1 MPLGMGFYRERHSI
15 LEDMNSKPQYVFL
28 GPPGSGKTVYFMCAI
43 DRLQRGMIDQ
53 HPERFALR
61 ALNADTLKIQG
72 SALAAMKKGKWPDKT
87 QQPHKLS
94 FTLSRHFGITN
105 AFDRPVTCG
114 PIVKPNP
121 ISKLI
126 ELIWC
131 IVSALIFLLFSNKRK
146 MLRLWTI
153 NYQLHYHDY
162 PGEAFEEAF
171 GDERAKKPL
180 WEDAAQTLKQD
191 LKKAQ
196 GVFLVIDTPKFHD
209 SGEEDY
215 HLQLF
220 RLFEHLDKKELTK
233 SVAVVFT
240 KSDLFREHPDFCPK
254 SLLRERC
261 PNIWN
266 YLQRVKSEFFFV
278 SAVASPAVDSKGE
291 ILPPKEYDT
300 TQSEHLVDPIVW
312 MLHLPSCD
320 PNVGALHLPS

>member
-1 MPLGMGFYRERHSI
+1 MGLHREKRAI
-15 LEDMNSKPQYVFL
+15 LEDMISALFQYAKSLSNPEPKYVFV

-43 DRLQRGMIDQ
+43 DRLQRGMIDL

-61 ALNADTLKIQG
+61 SLNSETLKIQG
-72 SALAAMKKGKWPDKT
+72 GALAAMKKGKWPPKT
-87 QQPHKLS
+87 QEPHTLS
-94 FTLSRHFGITN
+94 FALSRHVGFLKGI
-105 AFDRPVTCG
+105 
-114 PIVKPNP
+114 
-121 ISKLI
+121 
-126 ELIWC
+126 
-131 IVSALIFLLFSNKRK
+131 
-146 MLRLWTI
+146 RLATL

-171 GDERAKKPL
+171 GDERTKQPL

-191 LKKAQ
+191 LQKAD

-220 RLFEHLDKKELTK
+220 RLFEYLDKNKRTK
-233 SVAVVFT
+233 RVAVVFT

-266 YLQRVKSEFFFV
+266 YLQRVKSEYFFV
-278 SAVASPAVDSKGE
+278 SAVTSPAVDSKGR
-291 ILPPKEYDT
+291 ITPPKEYDT
-300 TQSEHLVDPIVW
+300 TQSERLIDPIVW
-312 MLHLPSCD
+312 MLDLPS
-320 PNVGALHLPS
+320 